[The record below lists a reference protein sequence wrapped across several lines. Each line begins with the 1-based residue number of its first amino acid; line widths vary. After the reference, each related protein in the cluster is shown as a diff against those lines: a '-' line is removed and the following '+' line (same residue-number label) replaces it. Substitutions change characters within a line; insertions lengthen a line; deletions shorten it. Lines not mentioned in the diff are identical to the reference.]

1 MRKSLATKLSLSLY
15 LALLPLGLVGVYIGF
30 TIKTSMDLNTEEL
43 IKTRR
48 LKELAGLSWGYL
60 LTQEAVTK
68 SILLKPENMNE
79 VSRKIQAHDDNLAVL
94 KSMKSLSVSSEMV
107 ALIEQ
112 ILEVDEKELV
122 PIDTTILETLGAGKA
137 DQAKEI
143 YFSKYEPT
151 RARYENL
158 VKKLGESAE
167 AIATIAAKKVTLN
180 NQQSFLNT
188 TFSLLASVLLVG
200 SVIFF
205 LTKRIVKRLDQTV
218 QALREIAEG
227 DGDLTRRLEVN
238 SQDEI
243 GKVAQWFNTFVGKI
257 ENTFQAIAQDA
268 QILASSSDI
277 FADVSHRMNSNAEE
291 TSAQAGVVLAVA
303 EEVSKNIQTASA
315 GTEEMTA
322 SIKEI
327 AKNASDAAKMAS
339 NAVQVAEQTNATVSK
354 LGDSGQEIGQVIKVI
369 NSIAEQTNLLALNAN
384 IEAARAGE
392 AGKGFAVVAN
402 EVKELAKQTG
412 KATEDISRKI
422 QAIQGSTKEAVKA
435 IGQIGEVI
443 SRING
448 ISNMIACAVEEQSAT
463 TMEISCNVAKA
474 AKGAGKI
481 TQSVAGVSAAAK
493 STSSEAADT
502 QNAVAE
508 LSRMANDLQALV
520 VKFKYGEHARV
531 MQSSS
536 PGYEQKVPSKGIGA
550 AMHGGVAY
558 SPADSSL
565 EAR

>member
-15 LALLPLGLVGVYIGF
+15 VALLPLALVGVYIGF
-30 TIKTSMDLNTEEL
+30 TIKTSMDFNTEEL
-43 IKTRR
+43 IKTRQ
-48 LKELAGLSWGYL
+48 LKELAGLSWIHL

-94 KSMKSLSVSSEMV
+94 KSMKSLSVSAEML

-122 PIDTTILETLGAGKA
+122 PIDTTILETLGAGEA
-137 DQAKEI
+137 DHAKEI

-167 AIATIAAKKVTLN
+167 AIATIAAKKVMVN

-205 LTKRIVKRLDQTV
+205 LTKRIVKRLEQTV

-243 GKVAQWFNTFVGKI
+243 GKVAYWFNTFVGKI
-257 ENTFQAIAQDA
+257 ENTFQAIAQEA

-303 EEVSKNIQTASA
+303 EEVSKNIQTASV

-339 NAVQVAEQTNATVSK
+339 NAVQVAEQTNVAVSK
-354 LGDSGQEIGQVIKVI
+354 LGDSSEEIGQVIKVI
-369 NSIAEQTNLLALNAN
+369 NSIAEQTNLLALNAS

-402 EVKELAKQTG
+402 EVKQLAKQTS

-422 QAIQGSTKEAVKA
+422 QAIQGSTKEAVQA

-443 SRING
+443 SGING

-463 TMEISCNVAKA
+463 TTEISCNAAKA

-502 QNAVAE
+502 QNAAAE
-508 LSRMANDLQALV
+508 LSRMANDLQALML
-520 VKFKYGEHARV
+520 KFKYSDSGVSAQPVAQQRK
-531 MQSSS
+531 Q
-536 PGYEQKVPSKGIGA
+536 PRTGA
-550 AMHGGVAY
+550 AVAL
-558 SPADSSL
+558 SSRAISKTAESAL
-565 EAR
+565 HER

>member
-1 MRKSLATKLSLSLY
+1 
-15 LALLPLGLVGVYIGF
+15 
-30 TIKTSMDLNTEEL
+30 
-43 IKTRR
+43 
-48 LKELAGLSWGYL
+48 
-60 LTQEAVTK
+60 
-68 SILLKPENMNE
+68 
-79 VSRKIQAHDDNLAVL
+79 
-94 KSMKSLSVSSEMV
+94 MV
-107 ALIEQ
+107 
-112 ILEVDEKELV
+112 
-122 PIDTTILETLGAGKA
+122 
-137 DQAKEI
+137 
-143 YFSKYEPT
+143 
-151 RARYENL
+151 
-158 VKKLGESAE
+158 
-167 AIATIAAKKVTLN
+167 N

-243 GKVAQWFNTFVGKI
+243 GKVAYWFNTFVGKI
-257 ENTFQAIAQDA
+257 ENTFQAIAQEA

-303 EEVSKNIQTASA
+303 EEVSKNIQTASV

-322 SIKEI
+322 SIMEI

-339 NAVQVAEQTNATVSK
+339 NAVQVAEQTNVAVSK
-354 LGDSGQEIGQVIKVI
+354 LGDSSEEIGQVIKVI

-402 EVKELAKQTG
+402 EVKQLAKQTS

-422 QAIQGSTKEAVKA
+422 QAIQGSTKEAVQA

-463 TMEISCNVAKA
+463 TTEISCNAAKA

-502 QNAVAE
+502 QNAAAE
-508 LSRMANDLQALV
+508 LSRMANDLQALML
-520 VKFKYGEHARV
+520 KFKYSDSEVSAQPVAQQRKQPRTGHTVAL
-531 MQSSS
+531 SSRS
-536 PGYEQKVPSKGIGA
+536 IPNIAESA
-550 AMHGGVAY
+550 LH
-558 SPADSSL
+558 
-565 EAR
+565 ER